1 MKPKEKIFL
10 VLTLPLAF
18 VNWVDINTPVI
29 RLTTISRLYA
39 ATPTPILTKET
50 NTIRNKLLLSKIV
63 CPPKSPC
70 YDDGR
75 SSVSAISIISPSRG
89 VLLANNKTPML
100 SWSAVPGATSYS
112 VRMEHSGKTLW
123 DKPVENRTE
132 IPYPKDKPP
141 LEPDKDYDLIVETIV
156 GNDRKL
162 GSLRFRL
169 LSQLETQRVQAEA
182 QAISTNTELTA
193 DEKALKIAELYQKN
207 DLLTEAIESLKSAV
221 KNQSSSVPIYQML
234 GDLYWQVGLPTLAE
248 SPYQQ
253 ALNLA
258 TTLNDTNAQAEA
270 QVGLGR
276 VNVANRNWEQAIS
289 WLEAAHASYET
300 LKNRELATQVIEF
313 FGEVYNKSGNRDK
326 AIYWYQQAKTGYE
339 ALGDTERLNK
349 VERLLRNLK
358 Q

>member
-1 MKPKEKIFL
+1 MKPKVSISL
-10 VLTLPLAF
+10 VLTLALAVVDWSF
-18 VNWVDINTPVI
+18 VNCQAIASGTAQRAI
-29 RLTTISRLYA
+29 A
-39 ATPTPILTKET
+39 ATLTPILTKEA
-50 NTIRNKLLLSKIV
+50 NSIRKELLLSKIV
-63 CPPKSPC
+63 CPPRGPC

-89 VLLANNKTPML
+89 VLLASNNRPML

-112 VRMEHSGKTLW
+112 VRVEHSGKTLW
-123 DKPVENRTE
+123 DKTVESRTE
-132 IPYPKDKPP
+132 IPYPEDKPP

-169 LSQLETQRVQAEA
+169 LSQPETQRVQAEA

-221 KNQSSSVPIYQML
+221 KNQSGFVLIYQML
-234 GDLYWQVGLPTLAE
+234 GDLYIQVGLPSLAE
-248 SPYQQ
+248 APYQQ

-270 QVGLGR
+270 QVGLGY
-276 VNVANRNWEQAIS
+276 VNVANMNWEQAIS
-289 WLEAAHASYET
+289 WVEAAQASYET
-300 LKNRELATQVIEF
+300 LKNRELATQVTQF
-313 FGEVYNKSGNRDK
+313 LGEVYEKSGNPDK

-339 ALGDTERLNK
+339 ALGDRERLNY
-349 VERLLRNLK
+349 VERQLRNLE